1 MVNNNN
7 NRLIAVLEIGSSKI
21 RGAVGAVDNSGV
33 VNVIAVEEERV
44 TDNRVRYGIVQ
55 NVEVLTALMQVIE
68 RLEAYSRI
76 EPRQITGVYVALG
89 GRSLVSGTEDVSITL
104 PPETEIT
111 APIITDL
118 CKMAADRVGGDRDV
132 VEVIPVRFS
141 VDNKVQTRPIG
152 SFGSKLDARMTV
164 LSCAPQMKRML
175 YRVITERIG
184 LTINGYVTRAVAE
197 ADLTLTDDEKRL
209 GCMFVDFGAETTTV
223 AIYKGGTVVYVATLP
238 IGSRNITFDLTTLN
252 HIEER
257 ADEIKRVGGNANP
270 QDYKGARVDGMDYTE
285 INNYI
290 HARADEIVANII
302 AQIKY
307 AGLREEDLNE
317 GIVIVGGG
325 ARLRGFNELL
335 AERSKMK
342 VRRGAPS
349 ASIRILD
356 GGIDPAE
363 NVDVISLLVAASK
376 LPEADCFT
384 RIEQTQQPLEGSYET
399 LYGEEEDE
407 PEEGS
412 RIGRLD
418 AEDTA
423 PAKEAKKG
431 PKPPKGPSGLT
442 SLINRFKKRVAELSE
457 DNSEEM

>member
-1 MVNNNN
+1 MVNNND

-55 NVEVLTALMQVIE
+55 NLEVQNLLMQVID
-68 RLEAYSRI
+68 RLEAYPRVD
-76 EPRQITGVYVALG
+76 PRQITGVYVSLG
-89 GRSLVSGTEDVSITL
+89 GRSLVSSTEDVSITL
-104 PPETEIT
+104 PPETEIK

-118 CKMAADRVGGDRDV
+118 CKMAADRIGGDRDV
-132 VEVIPVRFS
+132 VEVIPVRFL

-152 SFGSKLDARMTV
+152 SFGSKIDARMTV

-175 YRVITERIG
+175 SRVITERIG
-184 LTINGYVTRAVAE
+184 LNINGFVTRAVAE

-223 AIYKGGTVVYVATLP
+223 AIYKGGTVTYVATLP
-238 IGSRNITFDLTTLN
+238 IGSRNITIDITTLN
-252 HIEER
+252 HLEER
-257 ADEIKRVGGNANP
+257 AEEIKRVGGNANP
-270 QDYKGARVDGMDYTE
+270 QDYKSARVDGMDYTD

-356 GGIDPAE
+356 GGIDPGE

-384 RIEQTQQPLEGSYET
+384 RKVPENWTYEIYDSDKEVQPDPEIRIKDDGDF
-399 LYGEEEDE
+399 GIDE
-407 PEEGS
+407 
-412 RIGRLD
+412 LKKQKKD
-418 AEDTA
+418 KKAE
-423 PAKEAKKG
+423 
-431 PKPPKGPSGLT
+431 KPRKSGGALS
-442 SLINRFKKRVAELSE
+442 SLIDKFKKRVAELSE